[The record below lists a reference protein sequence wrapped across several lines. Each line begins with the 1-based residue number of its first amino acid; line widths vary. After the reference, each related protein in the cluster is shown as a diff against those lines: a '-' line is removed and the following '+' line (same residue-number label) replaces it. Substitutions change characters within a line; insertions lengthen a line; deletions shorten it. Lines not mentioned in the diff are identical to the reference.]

1 MQPLIGLR
9 QAIPSN
15 KFYPPRL
22 DAANNLFRDQLLKD
36 IVEQLGHYKKVLF
49 IEAQAGQGK
58 STLVAQFLQHA
69 DLPFAW
75 YQLGP
80 EDSDPV
86 LLLTALSAGISWHL
100 PGFKSPQLMKI
111 IRQGEIG
118 PLDIKS
124 CVNILLADLDRYL
137 AGEFYLVFDD
147 LHLIENSSLSC
158 TLLDHLI
165 DTSPPHLHFILMS
178 RRPPVLSSR
187 ILRYGTD
194 VFYLRNE
201 DLSLSPA
208 EVEQLITR
216 VLKKEI
222 SRQEALHIHNF
233 TGGWIMGILLAA
245 HPRHGLSSIR
255 KRSDKQENPSVG
267 MTSEQMI
274 HYFRDEILVNIP
286 KDIHLPLLR
295 LSFLEEIPVVLA
307 ARITDRH
314 DIGDILTR
322 MMHDNFFVLPLD
334 DTHQV
339 FRLHHL
345 FQEFLQHQARKILSR
360 EEINRTYHEAANF
373 YLACNQVEKAL
384 GSYLQAGDYQAME
397 EIIKQEGL
405 HLLARNRTVTL
416 LTLIKSIPE
425 KHLFEY
431 GWLTLLGSLVF
442 ADFHPGK
449 ILPLLKAAR
458 NHFTSQEDEIGELL
472 TLSHLLYYHFVVS
485 GLYRTGSDLLARTA
499 RLFMRHRNHLPV
511 HARIMVARNIAAGYS
526 FFNSDME
533 KAREYAIMARNLAIR
548 HDIRN
553 YIVSTRFV
561 CGYTESL
568 TGNMNQQLR
577 EIELTF
583 PMLYDPLVS
592 RSNKL
597 TLLVLQLNFLT
608 KYGHFN
614 SFCSLQKRIRQDVD
628 AAIVEQTVTGPYFH
642 VWGAANLIAQGEN
655 DRALELLLSGFDSSN
670 AAQIPHMR
678 SQFLQ
683 WLAYLHALLGKRSQA
698 REYARESIKMRQTAG
713 GPFYEALNFLVL
725 GAAHARLEKYDQ
737 AIELLEKGRRL
748 ADTIP
753 SPYLKTISLVHLSW
767 IHLEQEQE
775 DSAMTL
781 LQEALVLMRRH
792 GYTCFWTWTPRTM
805 KRLLRFAVRHN
816 LEKEFAVHLAR
827 ERLDISFDSQGNP
840 IPLLHFSILTALTIR
855 QHGRVLYTAQ
865 SFTPAQRTLL
875 GMLLASPHRQLSQEH
890 IQLDLWPDSPPDKAR
905 SKFDTL
911 LMRLRRALGAR
922 LTVPVKHYLSMQKG
936 ILSLENCRVDAEE
949 FMQQAS
955 TGLNLVSTE
964 SWWQAGNAFEQ
975 ALDHWPTTTDCFAAT
990 MPRNYHDGLVN
1001 LLTRIGRTWASSLD
1015 TMHRNR
1021 KAISILTRI
1030 LTHDP
1035 MDDRLIALLYR
1046 LYIDNKDMLK
1056 AKELLI
1062 DYRQTLRDLGYDQ
1075 DQIDDLL
1082 FGVVSW
1088 GHG

>member
-1 MQPLIGLR
+1 MQPLIGLQ

-22 DAANNLFRDQLLKD
+22 DAANNLFRDQLIRD
-36 IVEQLGHYKKVLF
+36 IIEQQGHHKKILF

-58 STLVAQFLQHA
+58 STLVAQFLRHA

-86 LLLTALSAGISWHL
+86 LLLTALIADISWQL

-118 PLDIKS
+118 PLDIQS
-124 CVNILLADLDRYL
+124 CVNILLADLDRHL

-147 LHLIENSSLSC
+147 LHLVENAPLSSS
-158 TLLDHLI
+158 LLDHLI

-178 RRPPVLSSR
+178 RRPPVLSSK

-208 EVEQLITR
+208 EVEQLITN

-222 SRQEALHIHNF
+222 SRQEALRIHDF

-245 HPRHGLSSIR
+245 HPRHGLSCIR
-255 KRSDKQENPSVG
+255 NRNDKPKNPSAD

-274 HYFRDEILVNIP
+274 HYFRDEILANIP
-286 KDIHLPLLR
+286 EDIHLPLLK

-307 ARITDRH
+307 ARITDSR
-314 DIGDILTR
+314 DIGDILIR
-322 MMHDNFFVLPLD
+322 MMRDNFFVLPLD
-334 DTHQV
+334 DNRQV

-345 FQEFLQHQARKILSR
+345 FQEFLQHQARKILEQ
-360 EEINRTYHEAANF
+360 EEINKTYHEAATF
-373 YLACNQVEKAL
+373 YLAQNQVEKAL
-384 GSYLQAGDYQAME
+384 SCYLRAGDYQAME
-397 EIIKQEGL
+397 EIIKLEGL

-442 ADFHPGK
+442 ADFHPRK
-449 ILPLLKAAR
+449 ILPLLEAAR
-458 NHFTSQEDEIGELL
+458 DRFTSQEDEIGELL

-485 GLYRTGSDLLARTA
+485 GLYRTGSELLERTA
-499 RLFMRHRNHLPV
+499 RLFIRHQDHLPV

-526 FFNSDME
+526 FFNSETE
-533 KAREYAIMARNLAIR
+533 KAREYAVMARNLAIR
-548 HDIRN
+548 NDIRN
-553 YIVSTRFV
+553 CIVSTRFV

-583 PMLYDPLVS
+583 PLLYDPLVG

-608 KYGHFN
+608 KYGHFV
-614 SFCSLQKRIRQDVD
+614 SFGNLQQRIRKDVD
-628 AAIVEQTVTGPYFH
+628 AGIVEQTVTGPYFY
-642 VWGAANLIAQGEN
+642 VWGAANFIAQGKN

-683 WLAYLHALLGKRSQA
+683 WLAYLHALLGNRTEACKC
-698 REYARESIKMRQTAG
+698 ARESMELRRTAG
-713 GPFYEALNFLVL
+713 GPFYEALNDIVL
-725 GAAHARLEKYDQ
+725 GAAYTRLEMFDEAKK
-737 AIELLEKGRRL
+737 LLEKGRRL
-748 ADTIP
+748 AATIP
-753 SPYLKTISLVHLSW
+753 SPYLRAVSLMHHAW
-767 IHLEQEQE
+767 IYLQEEQKGK
-775 DSAMTL
+775 AATL
-781 LQEALVLMRRH
+781 LHEALNLMHRH
-792 GYTCFWTWTPRTM
+792 GYTCFWTWEPRGM
-805 KRLLRFAVRHN
+805 KELLQFAVRHD
-816 LEKEFAVHLAR
+816 LAAEFAALLAR
-827 ERLDISFDSQGNP
+827 ERLDIAFDSRGNV

-855 QHGRVLYTAQ
+855 QQGRELYTAQ

-890 IQLDLWPDSPPDKAR
+890 IQLALWPDSPPDKAR

-911 LMRLRRALGAR
+911 LMRLRRALGSR

-949 FMQQAS
+949 FMQQATS
-955 TGLNLVSTE
+955 GLSLVSTE
-964 SWWQAGNAFEQ
+964 NWWQAGNAFEQ
-975 ALDHWPTTTDCFAAT
+975 ALGHWPATTTDCFAAT
-990 MPRNYHDGLVN
+990 MPRNYQDGLIN
-1001 LLTRIGRTWASSLD
+1001 LLTRMGRTWATSLD
-1015 TMHRNR
+1015 TMHRSQD
-1021 KAISILTRI
+1021 AISVLTRI
-1030 LTHDP
+1030 LAHNP
-1035 MDDRLIALLYR
+1035 MDDRLIALLYG
-1046 LYIDNKDMLK
+1046 LYIRNNEMLK

-1062 DYRQTLRDLGYDQ
+1062 DYRQTLRDFGYDQ
-1075 DQIDDLL
+1075 EQIDDLL
-1082 FGVVSW
+1082 FGVVSR
-1088 GHG
+1088 G